1 MIEQRRLGKNG
12 PEVSA
17 MVLGSRSTSTNKET
31 KEAENKQTIDTIQ
44 AAIDAG
50 INFLNTAEFYGMGEN
65 EMLIGKAI
73 KDRRDKVFISV
84 KTGMRR
90 STTGAFLGMDCSP
103 ASIKNFCSYSLT
115 RLGVDEIDLYQPA
128 RIDPNIP
135 LEETVGAIAD
145 LIKEGKVKYLGMS
158 EVSADQL
165 RRAHAIHPVSALEIE
180 YSLASRFIEKEI
192 LPTARELGISVVP
205 YSVLYYGL
213 LTGSFTGTFDKGDYR
228 SRLPRF
234 QKENLPANL
243 EKVEVLKEMGKRKG
257 YSASQLAIAWLL
269 QQGKDIIPIVGMSKP
284 SRITD
289 NLQAL
294 HIEFTAEELKQINET
309 FAIDAMQGSRYP
321 EALSGLVPS

>member
-1 MIEQRRLGKNG
+1 MIEQRKLGRNG

-17 MVLGSRSTSTNKET
+17 IALGSRSTSTNKET
-31 KEAENKQTIDTIQ
+31 KEEENELTIDTIQ
-44 AAIDAG
+44 AAIEAG
-50 INFLNTAEFYGMGEN
+50 INFLNTADFYGMGEN

-73 KDRRDKVFISV
+73 RGRRDKLFISV

-90 STTGAFLGMDCSP
+90 SPTGAFLGMDCSP

-128 RIDPNIP
+128 RIDPTIP
-135 LEETVGAIAD
+135 LEEIVGAIAD

-158 EVSADQL
+158 EVGADQL
-165 RRAHAIHPVSALEIE
+165 RRAHAVHPVSALEIE
-180 YSLASRFIEKEI
+180 YSLATRFIEREI
-192 LPTARELGISVVP
+192 LPTARELGIGVVP

-213 LTGSFTGTFDKGDYR
+213 LTGTFTGAFKKDDYR
-228 SRLPRF
+228 SHLPRF
-234 QKENLPANL
+234 NEKNLLANL
-243 EKVEVLKEMGKRKG
+243 QKVEVLKEMAKRKG

-284 SRITD
+284 SRIAD

-294 HIEFTAEELKQINET
+294 HIEFTAEELAQINKT
-309 FAIDAMQGSRYP
+309 FAIDAMHGGRYP